1 MMCIMPGTKMWA
13 KIRATRAL
21 RSAIL
26 ALAAASAGL
35 AQQQIQ
41 PATGLVAWQKFK
53 FVAGSLIG
61 GSVVKGA
68 PYSADT
74 VTDMTQTLADGN
86 RIVQHSTATQYRDS
100 EGRERR
106 EQVLASLGPF
116 TAGSDPV
123 QTIFISDPVAGANY
137 SLNPQDHS
145 AVKLP
150 ALAPPPPPAGDP
162 GADVVYR
169 QLTIAGGPVSMGA
182 VSLGAAAG
190 GAAFGEPVTAVA
202 GGASGIAG
210 PGANVMFIQKGIVGA
225 GGATAQVALA
235 PPNVEQLGSKII
247 EGVLATGTR
256 TTITIPAGQIGND
269 RPIEIADE
277 RWYSP
282 ELQITVQSTHSDPR
296 MGTTAY
302 SLKNISRGEPSPALF
317 QVPADYTVTDAP
329 EPFIKNVKP

>member
-1 MMCIMPGTKMWA
+1 MIGT
-13 KIRATRAL
+13 TRAVQTL
-21 RSAIL
+21 IL
-26 ALAAASAGL
+26 GVVAASGGL
-35 AQQQIQ
+35 AQQQ
-41 PATGLVAWQKFK
+41 PDVGLVAGAKFR
-53 FVAGSLIG
+53 FLAGNLVG

-68 PYSADT
+68 PYSADA

-106 EQVLASLGPF
+106 EQVLSTLGPF
-116 TAGSDPV
+116 TAQSDPV
-123 QTIFISDPVAGANY
+123 QAIFISDPVAGVNY
-137 SLNPQDHS
+137 SLNLQDRS
-145 AVKLP
+145 AIKLP
-150 ALAPPPPPAGDP
+150 VPSLPPPPPGGP
-162 GADVVYR
+162 GADVLYR
-169 QLTIAGGPVSMGA
+169 QVTIAGAGFSGGAVSVGTIAGGPVTA
-182 VSLGAAAG
+182 IAG
-190 GAAFGEPVTAVA
+190 GAG
-202 GGASGIAG
+202 GIATPDG
-210 PGANVMFIQKGIVGA
+210 NVMIVRKGMVGPE
-225 GGATAQVALA
+225 GAQVPIA
-235 PPNVEQLGSKII
+235 PPDSEQLGSKTV

-269 RPIEIADE
+269 KPLLITDE

-329 EPFIKNVKP
+329 EPFIKKVKP